1 MAAGKVCTG
10 FSRPYV
16 ALYASTG
23 GAVTY
28 SSGQK
33 LARGVDVNISPE
45 AADDNVFYADN
56 IAAETIGGTFSGGEV
71 SLTVDGLL
79 VAAEKLIMG
88 LPDPTTLTVGSSSVN
103 VYEYGDAQTIPY
115 VGIAFIVRYM
125 SDGVTTY
132 APFLLTK
139 ARFNTFETA
148 AATQEDTIDW
158 QTQSLTAVLM
168 RDDTAAHNWKK
179 LAEDQS
185 TEADAEAVIKAWFN
199 ISAAAPTNNTRATK

>member
-16 ALYASTG
+16 ALYASAG

-45 AADDNVFYADN
+45 VADDNVFYADN
-56 IAAETIGGTFSGGEV
+56 AAAETIGGTFSGGEV

-88 LPDPTTLTVGSSSVN
+88 LPDPTTLTVGGSSVN
-103 VYEYGDAQTIPY
+103 VYEYGDAQAIPY
-115 VGIAFIVRYM
+115 VGIAFVVRYM

-168 RDDTAAHNWKK
+168 RDDTASHNWKK

-199 ISAAAPTNNTRATK
+199 ISTPQNNTRTTK

>member
-10 FSRPYV
+10 FSLPYV
-16 ALYASTG
+16 ALYASAG

-56 IAAETIGGTFSGGEV
+56 VAAETIGGTFSGGEV
-71 SLTVDGLL
+71 TLTVDGLL

-88 LPDPTTLTVGSSSVN
+88 LPDPATLTVGGNSVN

-148 AATQEDTIDW
+148 AATQEGAIDW

-185 TEADAEAVIKAWFN
+185 TEADAEAIIKAWFN
-199 ISAAAPTNNTRATK
+199 ISTNQNNMRSTK

>member
-10 FSRPYV
+10 FSHPYV

-33 LARGVDVNISPE
+33 LARGVDVTISPE

-88 LPDPTTLTVGSSSVN
+88 LPDPTTLTVGGSSVN
-103 VYEYGDAQTIPY
+103 IFEYGDAQTIPY
-115 VGIAFIVRYM
+115 VGIAFVVRYM
-125 SDGVTTY
+125 SDGVTSY
-132 APFLLTK
+132 VPFLLTK
-139 ARFNTFETA
+139 ARFNTFETT
-148 AATQEDTIDW
+148 AATQEDAIGW

-179 LAEDQS
+179 LAEGQS

-199 ISAAAPTNNTRATK
+199 ISAPQNNTRTTK